1 MGLNVVSVSLDNDRE
16 KWLKALN
23 EDQVS
28 WLQLVDLEGFK
39 KSKVRADYKV
49 ERVPAVYLRSPPAR
63 ESTDYRSYFGGDLFP
78 PANVVLL
85 LIRSCGDRFC
95 RPVLFRRSP
104 TFCSPWPV
112 ELFQGVTVLPIHT
125 FKLPSAACNRVKSTH
140 SSYKTIL
147 PTFYLKDGCLY
158 LLEKTETLS
167 GWERMTY
174 L

>member
-1 MGLNVVSVSLDNDRE
+1 MPAGSLQAITN
-16 KWLKALN
+16 
-23 EDQVS
+23 
-28 WLQLVDLEGFK
+28 
-39 KSKVRADYKV
+39 
-49 ERVPAVYLRSPPAR
+49 
-63 ESTDYRSYFGGDLFP
+63 
-78 PANVVLL
+78 LL
-85 LIRSCGDRFC
+85 LSLAGGT
-95 RPVLFRRSP
+95 L
-104 TFCSPWPV
+104 
-112 ELFQGVTVLPIHT
+112 QGVTVLPIHT